1 MTAPAGEGIPGFSG
15 RDLPLAAGAVT
26 GVRLWRVD
34 RAAAEA
40 VDERRCLCRGRAC

>member
-1 MTAPAGEGIPGFSG
+1 MTAPPGEGVPGFSG

-34 RAAAEA
+34 KAAAEA
-40 VDERRCLCRGRAC
+40 VMNGAPAPGRAC